1 MQWITNR
8 DYAAM
13 SDAEKA
19 ECDRYAIIQT
29 NGRYSYTAD
38 EWARMQDPSAQAAIL
53 KQCGGC
59 KGCGDPGGLE

>member
-1 MQWITNR
+1 
-8 DYAAM
+8 M